1 MHTIVPTAQEPQ
13 PGPFDAAR
21 GRSGPVDTADVLL
34 ALLDARDGDAILGAA
49 IHGLEGAL
57 GVDALGFFSGGV
69 GLLRP
74 AGGGPEVGSLS
85 PAIREAILGLA
96 AAPMRPSAA
105 APTSAAWDSA
115 DLAALP
121 GEVVSENWFAVAVV
135 VSGRIEA
142 VLGIESTSRS
152 LAAGDLS
159 LVRAFGA
166 ASGRAMARQAEC
178 AAAVQRREAITQI
191 VRHAAHE
198 LRTPL
203 STILGWSKLLL
214 SGAGPA
220 NEETSRRC
228 LEAIE
233 RAARA
238 QAAHI
243 DALVVETQRWTRA
256 DLPERPGAPPFEPTS
271 SSAGEAVRAGR
282 RPPESGSAPDEREV
296 ARPSSTPSVAPA
308 SPPRLDGLT
317 VLVVDDNC
325 DAREVFRLGLERR
338 GARVVAAGS
347 VREARDLLEAG
358 PFDVLLSDIAMPDE
372 DGLSLVSAARARHP
386 TMRILAVSAFSD
398 LDIIER
404 ALGTGADRY
413 LTKPASPADI
423 AVAVASVM
431 GRVGAADG

>member
-1 MHTIVPTAQEPQ
+1 MQAIVPTVQEPQ
-13 PGPFDAAR
+13 PVPSSAARERSGPFD
-21 GRSGPVDTADVLL
+21 TADTLL
-34 ALLDARDGDAILGAA
+34 AVLDARDGHAILGAA

-57 GVDALGFFSGGV
+57 GVDAMGFFCGGA

-74 AGGGPEVGSLS
+74 ARGGPEVASLS
-85 PAIREAILGLA
+85 PAVQAVILGLA
-96 AAPMRPSAA
+96 AAPTDPTAA
-105 APTSAAWDSA
+105 APPSGALESG
-115 DLAALP
+115 DLRALP

-135 VSGRIEA
+135 VSGRVEA
-142 VLGIESTSRS
+142 VLGVVSTSRA

-178 AAAVQRREAITQI
+178 AAAVQRRDAITQI
-191 VRHAAHE
+191 VRHAAHD

-214 SGAGPA
+214 SGGGPS
-220 NEETSRRC
+220 NEGMSRRG

-243 DALVVETQRWTRA
+243 DAFVVEAQRWTRA
-256 DLPERPGAPPFEPTS
+256 EVPERPGAPPFEPTS
-271 SSAGEAVRAGR
+271 SSTGEAVRAGR
-282 RPPESGSAPDEREV
+282 RPPESGSAPGEREV
-296 ARPSSTPSVAPA
+296 ARPPSVAPA

-317 VLVVDDNC
+317 VLVVDDNS
-325 DAREVFRLGLERR
+325 DAREVFCLGLERR
-338 GARVVAAGS
+338 GAHVATAGS
-347 VREARDLLEAG
+347 AREARVLLEDR

-372 DGLSLVSAARARHP
+372 DGLSLISAARTRHP

-423 AVAVASVM
+423 AVAVASVI